1 MPKSKKPH
9 VVEAAPPEL
18 ARPDWIVV
26 ALALAGLAVAGYL
39 TALKLGG
46 TQAFLCR
53 DGSGCDLV
61 QASRYSELAGVPTA
75 MWGAGIYLAIA
86 VLAALPRTARRWQA
100 AFMLASGA
108 VAFSL
113 YLTYISLF
121 VVGATCPYC
130 LALAIAVLA
139 AMPRT
144 ARRWQAAFMLASGAV
159 AFSLYLTYIS
169 IFVIGATCPYCLASG
184 GIAVALLVAMLWRR
198 PAAQGRPAAAFK
210 PGRLAGLGITAG
222 VFTVL
227 LGAFIFAA
235 DFSVPAGYQ
244 SALARHMA
252 KSQVIFYGAFW

>member
-1 MPKSKKPH
+1 MPKLKKPH
-9 VVEAAPPEL
+9 VVEAATPEL

-46 TQAFLCR
+46 NQAFLCR

-61 QASRYSELAGVPTA
+61 QASRYSVLAGVPTA
-75 MWGAGIYLAIA
+75 MWGAGIY
-86 VLAALPRTARRWQA
+86 
-100 AFMLASGA
+100 
-108 VAFSL
+108 
-113 YLTYISLF
+113 
-121 VVGATCPYC
+121 
-130 LALAIAVLA
+130 LAIAVLA

-159 AFSLYLTYIS
+159 AFSLYMTYIS

-184 GIAVALLVAMLWRR
+184 GIAVTLLAAMLWRR
-198 PAAQGRPAAAFK
+198 PAAQGRHAAAFK
-210 PGRLAGLGITAG
+210 PGRLAALGITAG

-235 DFSVPAGYQ
+235 DFSAPAGYQ

>member
-1 MPKSKKPH
+1 MPKLKKPQ
-9 VVEAAPPEL
+9 VVEAAPP
-18 ARPDWIVV
+18 ARPRPDWIVV
-26 ALALAGLAVAGYL
+26 ALALVGLAVAGYL

-53 DGSGCDLV
+53 GGSGCDLV
-61 QASRYSELAGVPTA
+61 QASRYSVLAGVPTA
-75 MWGAGIYLAIA
+75 MWGAGIY
-86 VLAALPRTARRWQA
+86 
-100 AFMLASGA
+100 
-108 VAFSL
+108 
-113 YLTYISLF
+113 
-121 VVGATCPYC
+121 
-130 LALAIAVLA
+130 LAIAVLA

-169 IFVIGATCPYCLASG
+169 IFAVGATCPYCLASG

-198 PAAQGRPAAAFK
+198 PLAQGRHAAAYK
-210 PGRLAGLGITAG
+210 PGRLMGLGITAG

-227 LGAFIFAA
+227 VGAFIFAA

-252 KSQVIFYGAFW
+252 KSQAIFYGAFW

>member
-1 MPKSKKPH
+1 MPKLKKPSD
-9 VVEAAPPEL
+9 VEPAAPEP
-18 ARPDWIVV
+18 ARHEWIVV
-26 ALALAGLAVAGYL
+26 ALALVGLGVAGYL

-53 DGSGCDLV
+53 GGGGCDLV
-61 QASRYSELAGVPTA
+61 QASRYSTLAGVPTA
-75 MWGAGIYLAIA
+75 MWGAGMY
-86 VLAALPRTARRWQA
+86 
-100 AFMLASGA
+100 
-108 VAFSL
+108 
-113 YLTYISLF
+113 
-121 VVGATCPYC
+121 
-130 LALAIAVLA
+130 LAIAVLA

-159 AFSLYLTYIS
+159 AFSVYLTAIS

-184 GIAVALLVAMLWRR
+184 GIAVALLAVMLWRR
-198 PAAQGRPAAAFK
+198 PPAQGRHAAAYK

-244 SALARHMA
+244 SALAQHMA
-252 KSQVIFYGAFW
+252 QSQATFYGAFW

>member
-1 MPKSKKPH
+1 MPKLKNPR
-9 VVEAAPPEL
+9 VEEAVAPEL

-26 ALALAGLAVAGYL
+26 AVALVGLAVAGYL

-46 TQAFLCR
+46 NQAFLCR
-53 DGSGCDLV
+53 GGSGCDLV
-61 QASRYSELAGVPTA
+61 QASRYSVLAGVPTA

-86 VLAALPRTARRWQA
+86 VL
-100 AFMLASGA
+100 S
-108 VAFSL
+108 
-113 YLTYISLF
+113 
-121 VVGATCPYC
+121 
-130 LALAIAVLA
+130 

-169 IFVIGATCPYCLASG
+169 IFAIGATCPYCLASG
-184 GIAVALLVAMLWRR
+184 GIAVVLLVAMLWRR
-198 PAAQGRPAAAFK
+198 PPAQGRHAAAYK
-210 PGRLAGLGITAG
+210 PGRLAGLGITAA

-227 LGAFIFAA
+227 VGAFIFAA

-252 KSQVIFYGAFW
+252 KSQAIFYGAFW

>member
-1 MPKSKKPH
+1 MPKIKKPH

-39 TALKLGG
+39 TALKPGG

-53 DGSGCDLV
+53 GGSGCDLV

-75 MWGAGIYLAIA
+75 MWGAGIY
-86 VLAALPRTARRWQA
+86 
-100 AFMLASGA
+100 
-108 VAFSL
+108 
-113 YLTYISLF
+113 
-121 VVGATCPYC
+121 
-130 LALAIAVLA
+130 LAIAVLA

>member
-1 MPKSKKPH
+1 MPKLKKPH
-9 VVEAAPPEL
+9 VVEAVAPEL

-61 QASRYSELAGVPTA
+61 QASRYSVLAGVPTA
-75 MWGAGIYLAIA
+75 MWGAGIYLAI
-86 VLAALPRTARRWQA
+86 
-100 AFMLASGA
+100 G
-108 VAFSL
+108 
-113 YLTYISLF
+113 
-121 VVGATCPYC
+121 
-130 LALAIAVLA
+130 VLA

-159 AFSLYLTYIS
+159 AFSLYMTYIS

-184 GIAVALLVAMLWRR
+184 GIALALLAAMVWRR
-198 PAAQGRPAAAFK
+198 PAAQGRYATAYK
-210 PGRLAGLGITAG
+210 PGKLAGLGITAG

-235 DFSVPAGYQ
+235 DFSAPAGYQ
-244 SALARHMA
+244 SELARHMA

>member
-1 MPKSKKPH
+1 MPKLKKPH
-9 VVEAAPPEL
+9 VEEAVAPEL

-26 ALALAGLAVAGYL
+26 ALALVGLAVAGYL

-46 TQAFLCR
+46 NQAFLCR
-53 DGSGCDLV
+53 GGSGCDLV
-61 QASRYSELAGVPTA
+61 QASRYSVLAGVPTA
-75 MWGAGIYLAIA
+75 MWGAGMY
-86 VLAALPRTARRWQA
+86 
-100 AFMLASGA
+100 
-108 VAFSL
+108 
-113 YLTYISLF
+113 
-121 VVGATCPYC
+121 
-130 LALAIAVLA
+130 LAIAVLA

-169 IFVIGATCPYCLASG
+169 IFAIGATCPYCLASG
-184 GIAVALLVAMLWRR
+184 GIAVALLVVMLWRR
-198 PAAQGRPAAAFK
+198 PATQGRHVAAYR

-227 LGAFIFAA
+227 VGAFIFAA

-252 KSQVIFYGAFW
+252 KSQAIFYGAFW

>member
-1 MPKSKKPH
+1 MPKLKKPRI
-9 VVEAAPPEL
+9 VEEIAPEL

-26 ALALAGLAVAGYL
+26 ALALVGLGVAGYL

-61 QASRYSELAGVPTA
+61 QASRYSVLAGVPTA

-113 YLTYISLF
+113 YLTYIS
-121 VVGATCPYC
+121 
-130 LALAIAVLA
+130 
-139 AMPRT
+139 
-144 ARRWQAAFMLASGAV
+144 
-159 AFSLYLTYIS
+159 

-184 GIAVALLVAMLWRR
+184 GIAVALLAVMLWRR
-198 PAAQGRPAAAFK
+198 PLAQGRQASAYK

-222 VFTVL
+222 VFIVL

-244 SALARHMA
+244 SALARHLA
-252 KSQVIFYGAFW
+252 KSQASFYGAFW